1 MSAKKINDFFGVATI
16 IAPIATWLVTAK
28 QMDLIRLTKPK
39 IKGYMA
45 VIPQTAEHWQL
56 MVFPMLVL
64 IAMISIWLYVA
75 SANRSAFTGA
85 KFDEFIRGVKV
96 VYPKQLIRM
105 TTEKAKQILVATIP
119 MPTAVESLH
128 VLIAGATGT
137 GKTIIIRMMVFCL
150 LCRGDRGIFV
160 DNNGEL
166 YSKFANPK
174 KDKLISMYDKRTLGW
189 VFYNEIRKEYD
200 FVRYAKSVI
209 PESANSNQE
218 EWNGYAR
225 MLFVDCAKRL
235 HSMGDYTIHALH
247 RLSTVEEVEVLK
259 SFVSGLPSESL
270 FVEGA
275 ERALGS
281 ARFILGKYLDA
292 HMAMPD
298 GDFSFRGWL
307 EDENAGNLYIYWNEA
322 TKEQLKPLVS
332 CWIDI
337 LCSSVLS
344 LPENRFRRLW
354 MFIDELGSFEKIR
367 ALFDVLTKGRRS
379 GFIFVGGIQSV
390 SQLMDVYG
398 EKAARILMS
407 CMRNMVVLGGT
418 RLDKETAAHMSA
430 ALGTHDVIRG
440 RDSYTSGGQTS
451 STSSSD
457 EISRDEP
464 VVTATE
470 LQTLP
475 DRTAYV
481 AFAGDYPITK
491 VTFEYDDFVVH
502 NDAFVE

>member
-1 MSAKKINDFFGVATI
+1 MSTKKINELMGVVTI
-16 IAPIATWLVTAK
+16 VSPFIAWLVTAK
-28 QMDLIRLTKPK
+28 HLNIIRVTKPK
-39 IKGYMA
+39 IKGYFSA
-45 VIPQTAEHWQL
+45 IPQTTEHWQL
-56 MVFPMLVL
+56 IVFPVLVL
-64 IAMISIWLYVA
+64 TAMITIWIYVA
-75 SANRSAFTGA
+75 SSNRSAFTGA

-96 VYPKQLIRM
+96 VYPKQLIKM
-105 TTEKAKQILVATIP
+105 TTEKTKQILVATIP

-128 VLIAGATGT
+128 TLITGATGT

-166 YSKFANPK
+166 YSKFGTPR
-174 KDKLISMYDKRTLGW
+174 DKLISMYDRRTHGW
-189 VFYNEIRKEYD
+189 VFYNEIRKDYD
-200 FVRYAKSVI
+200 FVRYSKSVI
-209 PESANSNQE
+209 PESSNSSQE

-247 RLSTVEEVEVLK
+247 RLSTVEEVDVLK
-259 SFVSGLPSESL
+259 SFISGLPSESL

-298 GDFSFRGWL
+298 GDFSFRSWL
-307 EDENAGNLYIYWNEA
+307 ENENEGNLYIYWNEA

-344 LPENRFRRLW
+344 LPEDRFRRLW

-430 ALGTHDVIRG
+430 ALGTHDVIRAK
-440 RDSYTSGGQTS
+440 DSHTSGGQAS

-457 EISRDEP
+457 DISRDEP

-481 AFAGDYPITK
+481 AFAGDYPITR